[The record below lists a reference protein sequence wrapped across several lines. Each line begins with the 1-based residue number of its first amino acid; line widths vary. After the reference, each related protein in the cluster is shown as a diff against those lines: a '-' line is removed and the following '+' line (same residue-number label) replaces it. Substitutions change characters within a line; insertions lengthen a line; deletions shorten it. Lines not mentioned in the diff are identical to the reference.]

1 VFLVWEMG
9 EITEK
14 LNGLRRK
21 LVNMEFTVEEIKS
34 GIDMLKPK

>member
-1 VFLVWEMG
+1 MFLVWEMG